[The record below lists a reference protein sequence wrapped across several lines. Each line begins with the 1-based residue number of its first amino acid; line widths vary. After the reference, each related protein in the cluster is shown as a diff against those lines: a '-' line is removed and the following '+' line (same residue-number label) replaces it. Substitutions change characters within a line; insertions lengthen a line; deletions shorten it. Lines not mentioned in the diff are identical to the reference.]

1 MPVGAVSPLKAS
13 SLLSSSFTFVV
24 SSSIMGKKTKSKKKR
39 GGSGGGKKST
49 ERSRSASIG
58 DQHHEQLDTKPYN
71 FVSSAGPGCYIAHLP
86 PTIATEDEAA
96 AATASNDWLLDI
108 EPFHPDDFDD
118 DVEIPEIALDP
129 YEHTVSVT
137 NATSARRVC
146 YVTVYDVTV
155 LGRDGRALPPG
166 ISIDNDGNERECT
179 TFIVLC
185 PPTTFVHLGQLRLG
199 RGQTLADVEL
209 DSDVR
214 DYQEHP
220 NPNDTHTRRIGFP
233 LLCKGA
239 DDGVGSPDDSGNAAL
254 SEYLC
259 SQGEGGHLTHYMT
272 GNYHAIDFRCPVGTP
287 CVAVCDGTVVECQDD
302 NSLTGVAVGNLFKW
316 NSISI
321 RAYEHDDDGD
331 EVSHVPQEA
340 SSDAITNDSMH
351 PCTRGEQGGPLY
363 LEYVHI
369 QMGSICVKP
378 GDRVKKGQVICR
390 SGGVGFSPE
399 PHLHFSAFR
408 SDDPTAPTV
417 RVWFEGRCDDGGC
430 DGGEEKLFIPKAG
443 SYYNACGE
451 VAVDCPA

>member
-1 MPVGAVSPLKAS
+1 
-13 SLLSSSFTFVV
+13 
-24 SSSIMGKKTKSKKKR
+24 MGKKTKSKKKR
-39 GGSGGGKKST
+39 GGGGGGSGGKSKST
-49 ERSRSASIG
+49 ERSRSASVG
-58 DQHHEQLDTKPYN
+58 DQQQEQPGTKPYN

-108 EPFHPDDFDD
+108 EPFHPDDFDV

-129 YEHTVSVT
+129 YEHTVSCT

-166 ISIDNDGNERECT
+166 ISIDNDGNRRECT

-185 PPTTFVHLGQLRLG
+185 PPTTFVHLGQLKLG
-199 RGQTLADVEL
+199 RGRSLADVEL

-220 NPNDTHTRRIGFP
+220 NPADTHTQRIGFP
-233 LLCKGA
+233 LFCKGA
-239 DDGVGSPDDSGNAAL
+239 DENDDSDGGSVAS

-259 SQGEGGHLTHYMT
+259 TQGEGGHLTHYMT

-287 CVAVCDGTVVECQDD
+287 CLAVCDGTVVECQDD
-302 NSLTGVAVGNLFKW
+302 NTLTGVAVGNLFKW

-321 RAYEHDDDGD
+321 RADENDDGD
-331 EVSHVPQEA
+331 EVNNGPQEA
-340 SSDAITNDSMH
+340 SSDHTTADSMK
-351 PCTRGEQGGPLY
+351 PGTSSEQGGPLY

-369 QMGSICVKP
+369 QAGSICVKP
-378 GDRVKKGQVICR
+378 GDKVKKGQVICR

-417 RVWFEGRCDDGGC
+417 RVCFEGCDKDGGC
-430 DGGEEKLFIPKAG
+430 DGGEEKLCIPKAG
-443 SYYNACGE
+443 SFYNVCGE
-451 VAVDCPA
+451 VAVDRPA

>member
-1 MPVGAVSPLKAS
+1 
-13 SLLSSSFTFVV
+13 
-24 SSSIMGKKTKSKKKR
+24 MGKKTKSKKKR
-39 GGSGGGKKST
+39 GGGGGGSGGNKKST
-49 ERSRSASIG
+49 ERSRSASVG
-58 DQHHEQLDTKPYN
+58 DQHEEEPGTNPYN

-86 PTIATEDEAA
+86 PTIATEDEAVA
-96 AATASNDWLLDI
+96 AAAANDWLLDI

-146 YVTVYDVTV
+146 YVTVYDVPV
-155 LGRDGRALPPG
+155 MGKHGRALPPG
-166 ISIDNDGNERECT
+166 NSIDNDGNRRECT

-199 RGQTLADVEL
+199 RGQSLADVEL

-220 NPNDTHTRRIGFP
+220 HPDDTHTRRIGFP

-239 DDGVGSPDDSGNAAL
+239 DDGVDSSDGACSDVAL

-287 CVAVCDGTVVECQDD
+287 CVAVCDGTVVECQDG
-302 NSLTGVAVGNLFKW
+302 NTLTGVAVGNLFKW

-321 RAYEHDDDGD
+321 RADENDGGD
-331 EVSHVPQEA
+331 EVNNGSQEA
-340 SSDAITNDSMH
+340 TSDHATTNDGTN
-351 PCTRGEQGGPLY
+351 PAINGEQGGPLY

-369 QMGSICVKP
+369 QAGSICVKP
-378 GDRVKKGQVICR
+378 GDRVKKGQIICR

-417 RVWFEGRCDDGGC
+417 RVWFEGRGDDGGC
-430 DGGEEKLFIPKAG
+430 DGAGEEKSPLFIPQAG
-443 SYYNACGE
+443 SLYNNDG
-451 VAVDCPA
+451 AVVMDSIP